1 MGRKE
6 EIKKEDLVQAI
17 VFADNF
23 NTRLVEEYGFQSKI
37 IISSIIFF
45 LHNLGDKT

>member
-6 EIKKEDLVQAI
+6 EIKKEDLVQAV

-23 NTRLVEEYGFQSKI
+23 NTRLVEEYGLQSNI
-37 IISSIIFF
+37 IISSIILF
-45 LHNLGDKT
+45 LHNLRD